1 MIELTNLTKYFGSLR
16 IIEDIS
22 FTIPKGE
29 SLAIIGPSGCGK
41 STLLKL
47 LIRLEQVTKGS
58 ISIDGQ
64 DIAKLSEEDLSL
76 LRRKTGFIFQTA
88 ALFDSMNVYDNVS
101 FALREHSGKN
111 ETEINNIVKEKLA
124 LVGLEGKQAMM
135 PAELSGGM
143 QKRVSI
149 ARALAFDP
157 KIILYD
163 EPTTGLDPITSVT
176 IEDLML
182 KLAQELK
189 VTSVIV
195 THVMQTVERV
205 ASKVVMLHEGKFIN
219 TGTPKE
225 TKQSTDPIVKRFIT
239 GGLSLNK

>member
-1 MIELTNLTKYFGSLR
+1 MIELKKLTKYFGDLR
-16 IIEDIS
+16 IIEDVDYS
-22 FTIPKGE
+22 IPDGAR
-29 SLAIIGPSGCGK
+29 LAIIGPSGCGK

-47 LIRLEQVTKGS
+47 LVRLEETTSGS
-58 ISIDGQ
+58 IIIEGQ
-64 DIAKLSEEDLSL
+64 DISKLSEDGLSN
-76 LRRKTGFIFQTA
+76 LRKKSGFIFQTG

-101 FALREHSGKN
+101 FALHEHSHKS
-111 ETEINNIVKEKLA
+111 EEEIAKIVKEKLA
-124 LVGLEGKQAMM
+124 LVGLDGKQKLM

-189 VTSVIV
+189 VTSIIV

-205 ASKVVMLHEGKFIN
+205 ANQVVMLHDGKFIE

-225 TKQSTDPIVKRFIT
+225 TRQSSNPVVKRFIT
-239 GGLSLNK
+239 GGLAK